1 MKSLPALQRLFV
13 YGTLADPA
21 VCTGLLGR
29 APRPAP
35 AKLHGFVRYE
45 VRGEAYPAI
54 VAEPGGL
61 VPGSV
66 YADLTLE
73 ELAVLD
79 GYEGDEYARIEVS
92 VETDAG
98 RARAWVYVWIGG
110 TERLGPGA

>member
-35 AKLHGFVRYE
+35 AGLHGFVRHE
-45 VRGEAYPAI
+45 VRGETYPAI
-54 VAEPGGL
+54 VPEPGGL
-61 VPGSV
+61 VLGSV
-66 YADLTLE
+66 YADIARE

-92 VETDAG
+92 VEMDAG
-98 RARAWVYVWIGG
+98 VARAWVYVWIGG
-110 TERLGPGA
+110 EERLGPVA